1 MPFITQLNPFTYQE
15 EQVWV
20 SDAEAQNNN
29 AANTT
34 NAANTVNTT
43 NTVAVDT
50 DTDTDT
56 DTTTVVQQN
65 QSANGEEENEAIVLG
80 FSHLQDF
87 NKISNL
93 PFKAHLSASKKE
105 LLYLLDEDALK
116 KDNNK
121 IVQNLYN
128 EYSIEIM
135 KLNPKPPRWET
146 VGGGDATGKYPMYT
160 TNPGFGDW
168 KKDDVFIDALGQ
180 AIYNEQAKK
189 ASPGQV
195 FNSIAEFEAFANSLQ
210 GKTNV
215 VNYVIAGEDVEKA
228 VEEVEDNTDTENA
241 ESDFLMEVTGLSQR
255 SIKEL
260 LKDDKIPGFSK
271 EILDILK
278 DPKQLFLT
286 TRENSY
292 DKTGKIIGSR
302 DVTRPNPVL
311 DQLMGQYIDSIET
324 KLSLQKDA
332 RDEIFRDEEAV
343 RAFENAQADRNVAK
357 ANALTAATGGK
368 SGWEYRHVTDLPDGT
383 PIYEWTRTGLN
394 ANETVAHELK
404 LQKIQTQGYE
414 NLSDEE
420 VREYEIENALIAAT
434 GGIAGGRYIDGE
446 WQGGMTQEQYA
457 AFEAA
462 SNMIRTS
469 GGLIGSDQIKRL
481 LDPEY
486 EGSPLDEEAL
496 QLQKQLFGSI
506 VGEGFADA
514 VDTRDL
520 TTAEL
525 AMVQMAPT
533 LLEAQKLAET
543 LKLAKTEADLD
554 EVMLG
559 EVGRGLTF
567 AQRELLAQVKQQ
579 EFALQQ
585 AEAELI
591 STVVGQD
598 EAGNDIIRD
607 LTFSQRQE
615 LQDLGIQLRE
625 ADRADRGMT
634 LEEERLTQQ
643 NAQMMAQLNLE
654 EAAALQAG
662 QQFDRVQRQAEM
674 EYALQ
679 SQRSAQEFD
688 TQEARLQSEFY
699 QLQQLRQAESNRQ
712 QQEFEAIYGPEGLR
726 KAELEFAARQQE
738 EIERAALIEEAR
750 LAGDQTFAQTRVPI
764 DFTEDK
770 RRFDAQQ
777 AALYGGHGDTGLEV
791 QRQQRE
797 AQQLAALYGGYG
809 AEGDIGLEIRRQN
822 EAEADRL
829 EQIRRYNQQYG
840 AQYGGIGATGLEVRR
855 QDEAE
860 AARTFAEQQQTA
872 DVLEQ
877 QRRFNEQLA
886 ISQRAQTLDEAR
898 AIQDAQQFTQ
908 QLAQAQQ
915 IQNQQ
920 LEQQRRLEAAR
931 LAADPRSIAALTTVY
946 GQNVFGAGQALG
958 QTPLTGTNGTTGTA
972 GTTPPA
978 IPTTF
983 SPANYP
989 SPFRTTPFP
998 SQLTAGSALTEGQFA
1013 GLTPFARSQYETQ
1026 KALQGLDPETA
1037 AMERRSITA
1046 GDIAQAGRIGMLS

>member
-1 MPFITQLNPFTYQE
+1 MHITGLP
-15 EQVWV
+15 
-20 SDAEAQNNN
+20 
-29 AANTT
+29 AA
-34 NAANTVNTT
+34 
-43 NTVAVDT
+43 
-50 DTDTDT
+50 
-56 DTTTVVQQN
+56 
-65 QSANGEEENEAIVLG
+65 SI
-80 FSHLQDF
+80 
-87 NKISNL
+87 
-93 PFKAHLSASKKE
+93 
-105 LLYLLDEDALK
+105 EDLLK
-116 KDNNK
+116 KDK
-121 IVQNLYN
+121 IPMFPRDVIDILSNP
-128 EYSIEIM
+128 E
-135 KLNPKPPRWET
+135 KLFITRRET
-146 VGGGDATGKYPMYT
+146 MY
-160 TNPGFGDW
+160 
-168 KKDDVFIDALGQ
+168 
-180 AIYNEQAKK
+180 
-189 ASPGQV
+189 
-195 FNSIAEFEAFANSLQ
+195 
-210 GKTNV
+210 
-215 VNYVIAGEDVEKA
+215 
-228 VEEVEDNTDTENA
+228 DTE
-241 ESDFLMEVTGLSQR
+241 
-255 SIKEL
+255 
-260 LKDDKIPGFSK
+260 DKP
-271 EILDILK
+271 
-278 DPKQLFLT
+278 
-286 TRENSY
+286 
-292 DKTGKIIGSR
+292 IGSR
-302 DVTRPNPVL
+302 DVTYPNPAL
-311 DQLMGQYIDSIET
+311 EQLIGQYRDSVET
-324 KLSLQKDA
+324 QLTLQKDA

-343 RAFENAQADRNVAK
+343 RAFEDAQANRDVAT
-357 ANALTAATGGK
+357 ANAITAATGGK
-368 SGWEYRHVTDLPDGT
+368 SGWEYKFIGQEADGS
-383 PIYEWTRTGLN
+383 PMYEWQRTGLD
-394 ANETVAHELK
+394 AQQTVAHELK
-404 LQKIQTQGYE
+404 MKKIQSQGYE
-414 NLSDEE
+414 SLTDAQ

-457 AFEAA
+457 EFEAA

-496 QLQKQLFGSI
+496 QLQEQLFGSI

-554 EVMLG
+554 EVMIG
-559 EVGRGLTF
+559 EEGRGLTF

-625 ADRADRGMT
+625 ADTADRGMT

-712 QQEFEAIYGPEGLR
+712 QQEFEAIYGPQGLR
-726 KAELEFAARQQE
+726 NAELALAKQQQT
-738 EIERAALIEEAR
+738 EIERAAQVEEAR

-809 AEGDIGLEIRRQN
+809 AAGDIGLEVGRQ
-822 EAEADRL
+822 
-829 EQIRRYNQQYG
+829 Q
-840 AQYGGIGATGLEVRR
+840 
-855 QDEAE
+855 EAE
-860 AARTFAEQQQTA
+860 AARAFAEQQQTA

-877 QRRFNEQLA
+877 QRRFNDQLA

>member
-1 MPFITQLNPFTYQE
+1 MPFITQLNPITNQE
-15 EQVWV
+15 EEVWV

-56 DTTTVVQQN
+56 DTTTTDVEELGLGEVEPDATIFGFQYLNTFNNLKDVPLKATLSKDKSRLIYDLDLERLKSENNRVVQDLYDEYAVEIAKRDPSLAERKVYGKVKGGSRLTFGN
-65 QSANGEEENEAIVLG
+65 WKDDKTFVDSLGEAIYQHQAQTAG
-80 FSHLQDF
+80 DTQTFD
-87 NKISNL
+87 NT
-93 PFKAHLSASKKE
+93 AALSAWLNSENNKTTVVNIAFRDGNEEVAINNAANTDIKTKNIE
-105 LLYLLDEDALK
+105 LDTLMYFSGLPAASIEDLLK
-116 KDNNK
+116 K
-121 IVQNLYN
+121 
-128 EYSIEIM
+128 
-135 KLNPKPPRWET
+135 
-146 VGGGDATGKYPMYT
+146 
-160 TNPGFGDW
+160 
-168 KKDDVFIDALGQ
+168 
-180 AIYNEQAKK
+180 
-189 ASPGQV
+189 
-195 FNSIAEFEAFANSLQ
+195 
-210 GKTNV
+210 
-215 VNYVIAGEDVEKA
+215 
-228 VEEVEDNTDTENA
+228 
-241 ESDFLMEVTGLSQR
+241 
-255 SIKEL
+255 
-260 LKDDKIPGFSK
+260 DKIPGFPRDVIDMIS
-271 EILDILK
+271 
-278 DPKQLFLT
+278 DPDKMFIT
-286 TRENSY
+286 RTENTYDNDGNIIGTRE
-292 DKTGKIIGSR
+292 
-302 DVTRPNPVL
+302 VTVPNPAL
-311 DQLMGQYIDSIET
+311 EQLIGQYRDSVET
-324 KLSLQKDA
+324 QLTLQKDA
-332 RDEIFRDEEAV
+332 RDEAFRDEESV
-343 RAFENAQADRNVAK
+343 RAFEDAQRDRNVAK

-368 SGWEYRHVTDLPDGT
+368 SGWEYRYITDLPDGT
-383 PIYEWTRTGLN
+383 PIWEWERTGLD
-394 ANETVAHELK
+394 ADETVAHELK

-457 AFEAA
+457 EFEAA

-506 VGEGFADA
+506 VGTGFADA

-554 EVMLG
+554 EVMIG
-559 EVGRGLTF
+559 EEGRGLTF

-585 AEAELI
+585 AEGELV

-654 EAAALQAG
+654 EAAARQAG
-662 QQFDRVQRQAEM
+662 EQFDRVQRQAEM

-688 TQEARLQSEFY
+688 TQEARLQSEFQ

-712 QQEFEAIYGPEGLR
+712 QQEFEAIYGPQGLR
-726 KAELEFAARQQE
+726 NAELEFAARQQK

-750 LAGDQTFAQTRVPI
+750 LAADQTFAQTRTGI

-777 AALYGGHGDTGLEV
+777 AALYGGLGTTGLEV

-809 AEGDIGLEIRRQN
+809 AEGDIGLE
-822 EAEADRL
+822 
-829 EQIRRYNQQYG
+829 
-840 AQYGGIGATGLEVRR
+840 VRR
-855 QDEAE
+855 QQEAE

-958 QTPLTGTNGTTGTA
+958 QTPLTGTNGTTGTT

-978 IPTTF
+978 MPTTF

>member
-1 MPFITQLNPFTYQE
+1 MPNVGKTRIRAGRIERYDGDMWIDVGPKPGLITTGAP
-15 EQVWV
+15 
-20 SDAEAQNNN
+20 
-29 AANTT
+29 
-34 NAANTVNTT
+34 
-43 NTVAVDT
+43 
-50 DTDTDT
+50 
-56 DTTTVVQQN
+56 DTTT
-65 QSANGEEENEAIVLG
+65 ANEDTTTADVEDLGLGEVE
-80 FSHLQDF
+80 S
-87 NKISNL
+87 
-93 PFKAHLSASKKE
+93 
-105 LLYLLDEDALK
+105 
-116 KDNNK
+116 
-121 IVQNLYN
+121 
-128 EYSIEIM
+128 
-135 KLNPKPPRWET
+135 
-146 VGGGDATGKYPMYT
+146 DATIFGFDYLSEFNNLSEVPLEATLSRDKSRLIYNLNLETLESENNREVQSLYEKYSTEILGKDPLAPEIINVPSMMGQPSHIT
-160 TNPGFGDW
+160 IPQSFGDW
-168 KKDDVFIDALGQ
+168 KNDKVFIESLGE
-180 AIYNEQAKK
+180 AIYNEQVETAGKGD
-189 ASPGQV
+189 P
-195 FNSIAEFEAFANSLQ
+195 EEFANIADLSAWLNSVDNQ
-210 GKTNV
+210 STV
-215 VNYVIAGEDVEKA
+215 INYALKEA
-228 VEEVEDNTDTENA
+228 NSTSTTTAEEVAIEAVKKTATVTDSEWAYAKQLN
-241 ESDFLMEVTGLSQR
+241 SLMHITGLPAA
-255 SIKEL
+255 SIEDL
-260 LKDDKIPGFSK
+260 LKKDKIPGFPRDVIDMIS
-271 EILDILK
+271 
-278 DPKQLFLT
+278 DPDKMFIT
-286 TRENSY
+286 TRENTY
-292 DKTGKIIGSR
+292 DKTGEIIGSR
-302 DVTRPNPVL
+302 DVTVPNPAL
-311 DQLMGQYIDSIET
+311 EQLIGQYRDSVET
-324 KLSLQKDA
+324 QLTLQKDA

-343 RAFENAQADRNVAK
+343 RAFEDAQANRDVAT
-357 ANALTAATGGK
+357 ANAITAATGGK
-368 SGWEYRHVTDLPDGT
+368 SGWEYKFIGQEADGS
-383 PIYEWTRTGLN
+383 PMYEWQRTGLD
-394 ANETVAHELK
+394 AQQTVAHELK
-404 LQKIQTQGYE
+404 MQKIQSQGYE
-414 NLSDEE
+414 SLTDAQ

-469 GGLIGSDQIKRL
+469 GGLIGSDQIKRI

-625 ADRADRGMT
+625 ADTADRGMT

-662 QQFDRVQRQAEM
+662 EQFDRVQRQAEM

-712 QQEFEAIYGPEGLR
+712 QQEFEAIYGPQGLR
-726 KAELEFAARQQE
+726 NAELALAKQQQT
-738 EIERAALIEEAR
+738 EIERAAQVEEAR

-777 AALYGGHGDTGLEV
+777 AALYGGHGETGLEV

-809 AEGDIGLEIRRQN
+809 AAGDI
-822 EAEADRL
+822 
-829 EQIRRYNQQYG
+829 
-840 AQYGGIGATGLEVRR
+840 GLEVRR
-855 QDEAE
+855 QQEAE
-860 AARTFAEQQQTA
+860 AARAFAEQQQTA

>member
-1 MPFITQLNPFTYQE
+1 MMGQPSHITIP
-15 EQVWV
+15 
-20 SDAEAQNNN
+20 
-29 AANTT
+29 
-34 NAANTVNTT
+34 
-43 NTVAVDT
+43 
-50 DTDTDT
+50 
-56 DTTTVVQQN
+56 
-65 QSANGEEENEAIVLG
+65 QS
-80 FSHLQDF
+80 
-87 NKISNL
+87 
-93 PFKAHLSASKKE
+93 
-105 LLYLLDEDALK
+105 
-116 KDNNK
+116 
-121 IVQNLYN
+121 
-128 EYSIEIM
+128 
-135 KLNPKPPRWET
+135 
-146 VGGGDATGKYPMYT
+146 
-160 TNPGFGDW
+160 FGDW
-168 KKDDVFIDALGQ
+168 KKDKVFIESLGE
-180 AIYNEQAKK
+180 AIYNEQVETAGKGD
-189 ASPGQV
+189 P
-195 FNSIAEFEAFANSLQ
+195 EEFANIADLSAWLNSVDNQ
-210 GKTNV
+210 STV
-215 VNYVIAGEDVEKA
+215 INYALKEA
-228 VEEVEDNTDTENA
+228 NSTSTTTAEEVAIEAVKKTATVTDSEWAYAKQLN
-241 ESDFLMEVTGLSQR
+241 SLMHITGLPAA
-255 SIKEL
+255 SIEDL
-260 LKDDKIPGFSK
+260 LKKDKIPMFPRDV
-271 EILDILK
+271 IDILSNPEK
-278 DPKQLFLT
+278 LFI
-286 TRENSY
+286 TRRETMY
-292 DKTGKIIGSR
+292 DTEDKPIGSR
-302 DVTRPNPVL
+302 DVTYPNPAL
-311 DQLMGQYIDSIET
+311 EQLIGQYRDSVET
-324 KLSLQKDA
+324 QLTLQKDA

-343 RAFENAQADRNVAK
+343 RAFEDAQANRDVAT
-357 ANALTAATGGK
+357 ANAITAATGGK
-368 SGWEYRHVTDLPDGT
+368 SGWEYKFIGQEADGS
-383 PIYEWTRTGLN
+383 PMYEWQRTGLD
-394 ANETVAHELK
+394 EQQTVAHELK
-404 LQKIQTQGYE
+404 KQKIKSQVYE
-414 NLSDEE
+414 SLTDAQ

-554 EVMLG
+554 EVMIG
-559 EVGRGLTF
+559 EEGRGLTF

-712 QQEFEAIYGPEGLR
+712 QQEFEAIYGPQGLR
-726 KAELEFAARQQE
+726 NAELALAKQQQT
-738 EIERAALIEEAR
+738 EIERAAQVEEAR

-777 AALYGGHGDTGLEV
+777 AALYGGLGDTGLEV

-809 AEGDIGLEIRRQN
+809 AAGDI
-822 EAEADRL
+822 
-829 EQIRRYNQQYG
+829 
-840 AQYGGIGATGLEVRR
+840 GLEVRR
-855 QDEAE
+855 QQEAE
-860 AARTFAEQQQTA
+860 AARAFAEQQQTA

>member
-15 EQVWV
+15 EVVWV

-50 DTDTDT
+50 DTDTGTDT

-93 PFKAHLSASKKE
+93 PFKALLSASKKE
-105 LLYLLDEDALK
+105 LLYRLDEDALK

-146 VGGGDATGKYPMYT
+146 VGASGVMMGKYPVYT

-228 VEEVEDNTDTENA
+228 VEEVEGNTDTENA
-241 ESDFLMEVTGLSQR
+241 ESDVLMEVTGLSQR

-286 TRENSY
+286 TRENTY
-292 DKTGKIIGSR
+292 DKTGKIISSR
-302 DVTRPNPVL
+302 DVTRPNPAL

-343 RAFENAQADRNVAK
+343 RAFEDAQRDRNAAK

-368 SGWEYRHVTDLPDGT
+368 SGWEYRYITDLPDGT

-404 LQKIQTQGYE
+404 MQKIQSQGYE
-414 NLSDEE
+414 SLTDAE

-434 GGIAGGRYIDGE
+434 GGIAGG
-446 WQGGMTQEQYA
+446 QGMTQEQYA

-486 EGSPLDEEAL
+486 EGSPLDNEAL
-496 QLQKQLFGSI
+496 ELQKSLFGSI

-533 LLEAQKLAET
+533 LLEAQKLSET
-543 LKLAKTEADLD
+543 LKLAKTEQQLD
-554 EVMLG
+554 EIG
-559 EVGRGLTF
+559 GLTF

-585 AEAELI
+585 AESELI
-591 STVVGQD
+591 PTVVGQD

-607 LTFSQRQE
+607 LTISQRQE

-625 ADRADRGMT
+625 AGRADRGMT

-654 EAAALQAG
+654 EAAARQAG

-688 TQEARLQSEFY
+688 TQEARLQNEFA

-712 QQEFEAIYGPEGLR
+712 QQEFQAIYGPEGLR
-726 KAELEFAARQQE
+726 NAELELATRQQE
-738 EIERAALIEEAR
+738 EIERAALVEEGR
-750 LAGDQTFAQTRVPI
+750 LAGAQAFEQGRVPI
-764 DFTEDK
+764 DFAEDK
-770 RRFDAQQ
+770 RRFDVQQ
-777 AALYGGHGDTGLEV
+777 AALYGGLGDTGLEV

-809 AEGDIGLEIRRQN
+809 AEGDIGLE
-822 EAEADRL
+822 
-829 EQIRRYNQQYG
+829 
-840 AQYGGIGATGLEVRR
+840 VRR
-855 QDEAE
+855 QQEAE
-860 AARTFAEQQQTA
+860 AARAFAEQQQTA